1 MRLQCRIMAL
11 QMINDALFTMT
22 KILTIQNSDGIHAR
36 PASLF
41 STTANNYVSE
51 IQIGRIGEKK
61 INAKSII
68 LLLSLGLKQGEKVEI
83 SACGVDGQA
92 AL

>member
-1 MRLQCRIMAL
+1 
-11 QMINDALFTMT
+11 MT

-41 STTANNYVSE
+41 STTANHYVSE

-68 LLLSLGLKQGEKVEI
+68 LLLSLGLKQGEKIEI
-83 SACGVDGQA
+83 SDMYKVKLPAIHFY
-92 AL
+92 LKHMLEKLF

>member
-1 MRLQCRIMAL
+1 
-11 QMINDALFTMT
+11 MT

-41 STTANNYVSE
+41 STTANHYVSE

-68 LLLSLGLKQGEKVEI
+68 LLLSLGLKQGEKIEI
-83 SACGVDGQA
+83 SACGVDEQED
-92 AL
+92 LSELSTLLNSSL

>member
-1 MRLQCRIMAL
+1 
-11 QMINDALFTMT
+11 MT

-41 STTANNYVSE
+41 STTANHYVSE

-61 INAKSII
+61 
-68 LLLSLGLKQGEKVEI
+68 
-83 SACGVDGQA
+83 
-92 AL
+92 

>member
-1 MRLQCRIMAL
+1 
-11 QMINDALFTMT
+11 MT

-36 PASLF
+36 PASLL
-41 STTANNYVSE
+41 STTANHYVSE

-68 LLLSLGLKQGEKVEI
+68 LLLSLGLKQGEI
-83 SACGVDGQA
+83 SACGVDEQE
-92 AL
+92 ALSELSTLLNSSL

>member
-1 MRLQCRIMAL
+1 
-11 QMINDALFTMT
+11 MT

-41 STTANNYVSE
+41 STTANHYVSE

-61 INAKSII
+61 NKCKIHHTSI
-68 LLLSLGLKQGEKVEI
+68 V
-83 SACGVDGQA
+83 AWPQA
-92 AL
+92 GRES